1 MTSLWRMFS
10 GRFAGCRV
18 KDKMYDIEG
27 NHIGYFDDTILYAL
41 KGQCIGEVYRNRWI
55 GKRVNVGYKYGKPS
69 KAADPITCESH
80 ADQEHPLKI
89 EAWEDSIF
97 FIKGRLG
104 LQKRIWDN

>member
-41 KGQCIGEVYRNRWI
+41 NGQCIGEVYRNRWI

-69 KAADPITCESH
+69 KAADPITFEPRAH
-80 ADQEHPLKI
+80 EEHPLKI

-97 FIKGRLG
+97 FMRGRLG